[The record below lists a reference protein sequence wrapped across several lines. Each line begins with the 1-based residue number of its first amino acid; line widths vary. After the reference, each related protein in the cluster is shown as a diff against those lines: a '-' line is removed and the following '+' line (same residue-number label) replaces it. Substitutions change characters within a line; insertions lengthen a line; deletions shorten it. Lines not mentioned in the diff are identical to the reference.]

1 MAFDLLTL
9 RYVPHRNDF
18 ESLVGGWFLFHERW
32 HGVKK
37 MLGVAGLF
45 DFAIFLLGILFMLS

>member
-9 RYVPHRNDF
+9 RYVLHRNDF
-18 ESLVGGWFLFHERW
+18 ELLGGRWFLFHERW
-32 HGVKK
+32 QGVKK

-45 DFAIFLLGILFMLS
+45 DFSIFLFGIRFMLS